1 MTMLFTGLHQHVG
14 TARADDQTTRTPIS
28 RVNAVTD
35 TNMMFMTPMPPPRR
49 TVVVHTGFPVHRVL
63 PAVVV
68 RPGPVVRVA
77 PRLYLAPVVFAA
89 TVVAL
94 PAVTDWRG
102 TEGLDRDDG
111 WTDFTMNIDKRGR
124 ELLLQIDHGAAQISF
139 AEVVFENGE
148 TQVVDFNDH
157 VHRTGTYSLL
167 NFKDGRKV
175 DHVRVVAK
183 ADRDDTNITVHLV
196 A

>member
-1 MTMLFTGLHQHVG
+1 MGNPARVKPQHCDRAG
-14 TARADDQTTRTPIS
+14 TPAR
-28 RVNAVTD
+28 
-35 TNMMFMTPMPPPRR
+35 
-49 TVVVHTGFPVHRVL
+49 
-63 PAVVV
+63 
-68 RPGPVVRVA
+68 
-77 PRLYLAPVVFAA
+77 FAA
-89 TVVAL
+89 TVIAL

-183 ADRDDTNITVHLV
+183 ADRDDTDITVHLV

>member
-1 MTMLFTGLHQHVG
+1 MRRLSAVSLLVVLTMAGSAVA
-14 TARADDQTTRTPIS
+14 AR
-28 RVNAVTD
+28 
-35 TNMMFMTPMPPPRR
+35 PRR
-49 TVVVHTGFPVHRVL
+49 VVVRGPRNRVVVRTGFPIHRVL

-68 RPGPVVRVA
+68 RPAPVVRVA
-77 PRLYLAPVVFAA
+77 PRTYLAPVVFAA

-94 PAVTDWRG
+94 PGVTEWRG

-124 ELLLQIDHGAAQISF
+124 ELLLQIEHGAAQISF

-175 DHVRVVAK
+175 DHVR
-183 ADRDDTNITVHLV
+183 
-196 A
+196 